1 MKDPAMPHGPDPMSG
16 VLYLVGL
23 GPGDLGLMSPQAVE
37 AIRQSDTVVGFR
49 GYIEQA
55 GSLLDGKEIISME
68 LGQELERAVRA
79 VELSEAGH
87 SVAVVSSGDPGV
99 YGMSGPVFQVLTD
112 RNWDGQAPRVES
124 VPGISAMQAA
134 ASLLGSPLMQDFCAI
149 SLSDLMTPWQTIRLR
164 LESAASGD
172 FVVALY
178 NPRSRRRQWQLLE
191 ARSILMEHRPG
202 STPVGIVKDAYR
214 TSQQVTITDLARL
227 QDHYPEID
235 MVTTVVVGN
244 STSYVHSGSMITP
257 RGYEA
262 RK

>member
-1 MKDPAMPHGPDPMSG
+1 MLHVPDPMSG

-23 GPGDLGLMSPQAVE
+23 GPGDLGLVSPQAVE

-55 GSLLDGKEIISME
+55 GNLLDGKEVISME

-79 VELSEAGH
+79 VEMAEDGR

-112 RNWDGQAPRVES
+112 RNWDGRSPRVES

-164 LESAASGD
+164 LESAARGD

-178 NPRSRRRQWQLLE
+178 NPRSGRRQWQLLE
-191 ARSILMEHRPG
+191 ARSILMERRPG

-214 TSQQVTITDLARL
+214 TTQQVTITDLARL

-244 STSYVHSGSMITP
+244 STSYVHHGSMITP